1 MRNIQVITYYILY
14 IYKKKELIFNHYLYY
29 SVGALLW
36 EIAELK
42 KPHSDLNKSDI
53 LVGIRKRVSER
64 HCLLFSDGIPDKWK
78 ILVASGKLKITSYFF
93 KLLILLLLRINL
105 LTLNI

>member
-1 MRNIQVITYYILY
+1 MQYQLII
-14 IYKKKELIFNHYLYY
+14 IYYY

-42 KPHSDLNKSDI
+42 KPHSDLSKSDI

-64 HCLLFSDGIPDKWK
+64 YCLPFSDGIPEKWK
-78 ILVASGKLKITSYFF
+78 ILVASGKLIILIIFF
-93 KLLILLLLRINL
+93 
-105 LTLNI
+105 

>member
-1 MRNIQVITYYILY
+1 MIPSVKYTGMNHHVSNNYMINKYL
-14 IYKKKELIFNHYLYY
+14 FNLFFFNTC

-42 KPHSDLNKSDI
+42 KPHSDLNKSEI

-64 HCLLFSDGIPDKWK
+64 YCLPFSDGIPDEWK
-78 ILVASGKLKITSYFF
+78 YLFKSCKLNRT
-93 KLLILLLLRINL
+93 
-105 LTLNI
+105 